1 MYPSGAPDSF
11 SRIAIALKYDRPR
24 RLGKLGPTALIGDSW
39 GMDIGGTVKP
49 GFERVRSVFE
59 QNFASRGEVGAAC
72 SAVVDNEVVVDL
84 WGGVAD
90 PKTGRPWQSDTII
103 NVFST
108 TKGMASMAVL
118 HAASH
123 GLFDFDD
130 LVADYWPEFAAGGKA
145 NVTVRQLLSHQAG
158 LSAIDQ
164 KLDAA
169 ALSDPDRMAAAL
181 AAQTPSWEPGTR
193 HGYHGI
199 SLGWYESELIRRTD
213 PLGRTVG
220 RYFDD
225 EIAKPLGLDFWI
237 GLPDSIPEHRI
248 ARLQADWY
256 RLKMIANISKMPR
269 DFVKGFLNPRSLT
282 ARTFGNPA
290 MLGKPARYNE
300 PTMRRLELPASN
312 GHGTAR
318 SIATAYGEFAAGGA
332 RLGITPAVA
341 AEVGSAATD
350 PTGGRFDVV
359 MCTDTR
365 FSLGY
370 CKPWEGFDFGTPTA
384 FGTPGAGG
392 SVGFA
397 DPTRKLGFAYVMN
410 RMDYHL
416 FDDPRELALRN
427 AVVDCL

>member
-1 MYPSGAPDSF
+1 MNIDGV
-11 SRIAIALKYDRPR
+11 
-24 RLGKLGPTALIGDSW
+24 
-39 GMDIGGTVKP
+39 VKP
-49 GFERVRSVFE
+49 GFERVRAVFE
-59 QNFASRGEVGAAC
+59 ENFVRRGEVGAAC
-72 SAVVDNEVVVDL
+72 AAVVDNELVVDL
-84 WGGVAD
+84 WGGEAD
-90 PKTGRPWQSDTII
+90 PKTNRPWEANTIV

-130 LVADYWPEFAAGGKA
+130 LVVDHWPEFAAEGKA
-145 NVTVRQLLSHQAG
+145 AVTIRQLVSHQAG

-164 KLDAA
+164 KLDKA
-169 ALSDPDRMAAAL
+169 ALADPDRMAAAL
-181 AAQTPSWEPGTR
+181 AAQAPAWEPGTR

-213 PLGRTVG
+213 PRGRTIG
-220 RYFDD
+220 QYFHE
-225 EIAKPLGLDFWI
+225 EIAVPLDLDFWI
-237 GLPDSIPEHRI
+237 GLPSSVPEDQI

-256 RLKMIANISKMPR
+256 RLKMVANIKKMPK

-300 PTMRRLELPASN
+300 PEMRRLELPASN

-318 SIATAYGEFAAGGA
+318 AIATAYGEFAAGGA
-332 RLGITPAVA
+332 RLGISPEVTNDVA
-341 AEVGSAATD
+341 SAPDD
-350 PTGGRFDVV
+350 PSGGRADLVLFA
-359 MCTDTR
+359 DTR

-370 CKPWEGFDFGTPTA
+370 CKPWDGFNFGTSTA

-392 SVGFA
+392 SLGFA
-397 DPTRKLGFAYVMN
+397 DPERKLGFAYVMN

-416 FDDPRELALRN
+416 FDDPRELALRE
-427 AVVDCL
+427 AVADCL